1 MDLNMVLGIAAV
13 LAGWIMLSLMGN
25 ERWRRVREIEA
36 AAPPVPAVP
45 AAPAIPTST
54 NPQGAKARH
63 WERVAAIRWSGA
75 TRSTALPPAWGLVN

>member
-1 MDLNMVLGIAAV
+1 MVLGIAAV

-63 WERVAAIRWSGA
+63 
-75 TRSTALPPAWGLVN
+75 